1 MCLSDPGRLFGPQR
15 GPARVARRPRPARIT
30 YSCLL
35 FSFCLNNLSKNL
47 PKTCRLRLTR
57 QPRVIPSFLFPFKEP
72 LALLR
77 GAKVGKLFRIR
88 NNYFQ
93 GISSLF
99 FPSSSGCPFQ
109 KGFSFEA
116 GCKGKKHFLFHCK
129 LFQESFFKV
138 FRSHSV
144 SLSPIRATLRTGL
157 QR

>member
-1 MCLSDPGRLFGPQR
+1 
-15 GPARVARRPRPARIT
+15 
-30 YSCLL
+30 
-35 FSFCLNNLSKNL
+35 
-47 PKTCRLRLTR
+47 RLRLTR

-99 FPSSSGCPFQ
+99 FPSSSGCPSQ

-129 LFQESFFKV
+129 LFQESFLKFSEVILFPFPHPSYPQNRVAKV
-138 FRSHSV
+138 RTLFES
-144 SLSPIRATLRTGL
+144 ATPGVKKFQGFFGSDLPSQQL
-157 QR
+157 QGPF